1 MTTYCTKCGHKVQD
15 EAAFC
20 ANCGS
25 PIAEP
30 KFPKRQSS
38 SSVICPVCHKDD
50 MLRKVASIAASGT
63 ASTVA
68 QGQSLGFA
76 GDDLAVISTRT
87 SGKSQ
92 TQLSIQLSPPSKPE
106 YVTTGRLFWLL
117 PLMLGPLSLFFTL
130 SIDSLEAGGGNLLCY
145 APSIIITGIGLVSY
159 RSFRREKKL
168 FEDEE
173 IPLWEQS
180 ISKWKKLY
188 YCGRDDIVFDPSTG
202 RYVDSENMNWLIP
215 FRE

>member
-1 MTTYCTKCGHKVQD
+1 MTTYCTKCGNKVQD

-25 PIAEP
+25 QVAEQ
-30 KFPKRQSS
+30 KSLKQQSS
-38 SSVICPVCHKDD
+38 STVICPVCHKDD
-50 MLRKVASIAASGT
+50 MLRKVTSIASSGT
-63 ASTVA
+63 ASSVA

-76 GDDLAVISTRT
+76 GDDVALLSTRT
-87 SGKSQ
+87 SGRSQ
-92 TQLSIQLSPPSKPE
+92 TQLSAQLSPPSKPE
-106 YVTTGRLFWLL
+106 YITTGRLFWLV
-117 PLMLGPLSLFFTL
+117 PLMLGPMFLFFII
-130 SIDSLEAGGGNLLCY
+130 SIDNLEAGGGNLLCY
-145 APSIIITGIGLVSY
+145 APSIIITGIGLVWY
-159 RSFRREKKL
+159 RIFRREKKQ

-202 RYVDSENMNWLIP
+202 RYADSANMNRLI
-215 FRE
+215 